1 MKKII
6 LVVFGLV
13 ALICLKGLPQASAQT
28 KSKAATTTAKA
39 PKAMTIMGMVSAD
52 EKSFVND
59 KDKKSWT
66 VANPEALKGHGGHH
80 VSITAQVDAAKDE
93 VTVKSVKMLAAKAK
107 TTKAAPASKY

>member
-1 MKKII
+1 MKKIF

-28 KSKAATTTAKA
+28 KPKAATTA

-52 EKSFVND
+52 EKSFVRD

-66 VANPEALKGHGGHH
+66 VANPEALKGHAGHH
-80 VSITAQVDAAKDE
+80 VSITAQVDAAKGE
-93 VTVKSVKMLAAKAK
+93 VTVKSVKMVAAK
-107 TTKAAPASKY
+107 TTKTAPAPKY

>member
-1 MKKII
+1 MKKI
-6 LVVFGLV
+6 LLLVFGLV

-28 KSKAATTTAKA
+28 KPKAATTA

-80 VSITAQVDAAKDE
+80 VSITAQVDTAKGE
-93 VTVKSVKMLAAKAK
+93 VTVKSVKMLGTKAK